1 VSTDVIVRI
10 VPGGCM
16 AANQFEADKLDQFRG
31 KEMVCTFTIPR
42 NLKFHKKYMALINT
56 ALDMA
61 DTEYTAEQFRKIC
74 TIGAGYVDWF
84 HFEGQA
90 IPIPKSISFASMDDS
105 EFERL
110 YQDTITFICQKWVL
124 DQKQL
129 NQIVNFM

>member
-1 VSTDVIVRI
+1 MSTDVIIRV

-16 AANQFEADKLDQFRG
+16 AVNKYEADKLDQFRG
-31 KEMVCTFTIPR
+31 REMVCTFTIPR
-42 NLKFHKKYMALINT
+42 NLKFHKKYMALIST

-61 DTEYTAEQFRKIC
+61 DTEYTAKQFRQIC
-74 TIGAGYVDWF
+74 TIGAGYCEWVE
-84 HFEGQA
+84 FEGQPV
-90 IPIPKSISFASMDDS
+90 PIANSIAFANMDDS
-105 EFERL
+105 VFERL